1 MKRVGAESLQATA
14 YSAPSTDS
22 AGDAA
27 AEAPAGRETASSAD
41 ALARSEQRLRELGA
55 EQYRLET
62 WGESGRLF
70 RCTARVVLPGRR
82 RGLRHFSA
90 VAAGPAQAVDDL
102 LKQVEDW
109 RVAQR

>member
-14 YSAPSTDS
+14 YSAPPTNA

-27 AEAPAGRETASSAD
+27 AEATAESETASSAD
-41 ALARSEQRLRELGA
+41 ALAHSEQRLRELGA